1 MSKKSQFHPFK
12 TINILIS
19 LIIISQKKMF
29 NIEKVGEKIAVISN
43 STRYK
48 RKNKIYLNK
57 EKLTGE
63 DAIKE
68 SDLIHIEAGEIMLS
82 PDKDV
87 ERTTMYVCGSA
98 GSGKSY
104 FVAQYCEQYHTTF
117 KNNPIFLV
125 SENDEDPAF
134 DKKDYIKRIDITDIH
149 ENPIDWKEFNDC
161 LVVFDD
167 IDSIKGKNGKTID
180 DLRDKLLKNSRKAKV
195 SVIST
200 SHDACGIK
208 LKSVLNESKI
218 IVFFLM
224 NYNRS
229 LKYLL
234 ENYLG
239 LEKKAIEK
247 LKKTTGDSRWTAF
260 VKAFPSYLVQQKMIS
275 TIPRYEE

>member
-1 MSKKSQFHPFK
+1 LNILYEITGDIVEILPKLLEIFQTYITNLIKVMSKKSQIHPFK
-12 TINILIS
+12 SINILIS

-104 FVAQYCEQYHTTF
+104 FV
-117 KNNPIFLV
+117 FLV

-149 ENPIDWKEFNDC
+149 ENPIDWKA
-161 LVVFDD
+161 LWL
-167 IDSIKGKNGKTID
+167 SMT
-180 DLRDKLLKNSRKAKV
+180 LTPSRARMERPLMTCG
-195 SVIST
+195 T
-200 SHDACGIK
+200 S
-208 LKSVLNESKI
+208 
-218 IVFFLM
+218 F
-224 NYNRS
+224 
-229 LKYLL
+229 
-234 ENYLG
+234 
-239 LEKKAIEK
+239 
-247 LKKTTGDSRWTAF
+247 
-260 VKAFPSYLVQQKMIS
+260 
-275 TIPRYEE
+275 